1 MKLARK
7 ALVHFS
13 FLGLRF
19 ILNCKFLAGERYRG
33 VGLIYVLVAF
43 CYKVRQLGSKRRMIH
58 ETVHLQ
64 NLNCLASLRTKVM
77 PVQIS
82 SERNWR
88 KSWHMYPSRDRQDA
102 NRSNLA
108 RTLEPQLCCSINGGT
123 NKFRLACSRRRG
135 FIQNFKASPG
145 NFVRLLVQDPERKIM
160 SPALALFR
168 LAVHLR
174 ANSTSPPPQLNFSRV
189 LHQLLPVSRLAM
201 Q

>member
-19 ILNCKFLAGERYRG
+19 ILNCKFLAGERYRV
-33 VGLIYVLVAF
+33 VGLLYVLVAF
-43 CYKVRQLGSKRRMIH
+43 CYEVRQLGLRRRMIH
-58 ETVHLQ
+58 QTVHLQ

-82 SERNWR
+82 SERNWNN
-88 KSWHMYPSRDRQDA
+88 SWHMYPSRDRQDA

-108 RTLEPQLCCSINGGT
+108 RMLEPHLSCSKHGGT
-123 NKFRLACSRRRG
+123 NKFRLACLRRRK
-135 FIQNFKASPG
+135 FIQSFRASPG
-145 NFVRLLVQDPERKIM
+145 IFVRILVEDLERKILW
-160 SPALALFR
+160 PALAFFR

-174 ANSTSPPPQLNFSRV
+174 ANSTSPLPRLNISRV
-189 LHQLLPVSRLAM
+189 LHQLLPVWD
-201 Q
+201 